1 MRATV
6 LCFSG
11 LDPSGGA
18 GLQADIEAIG
28 QSGAHS
34 AIACTA
40 LTVQNSQ
47 QVFGF
52 EATSKELLLAQAN
65 AVVDDLPIKCVKS
78 GMLGTTENIDALAE
92 FLLQHPDYQYVLD
105 PVLVANSGGSLGDQ
119 ATLVKA
125 FSQLLSL
132 ATLITPNTVELR
144 ALAGVDDL
152 DEATQILF
160 QRGAKAILVKGG
172 HEDTGEWLYNRLY
185 IAGELAYESRVER
198 LEGQYHG
205 SGCSLAS
212 YIAGRL
218 AQGDDVVQAVK
229 TAETW
234 LYQVLANAESPQ
246 PNGQK
251 IPKRF

>member
-40 LTVQNSQ
+40 LTIQNSQ

-52 EATSKELLLAQAN
+52 EATSKQLLLAQAN

-78 GMLGTTENIDALAE
+78 GMLGTTDNIDALAE
-92 FLLQHPDYQYVLD
+92 FLSEHPDYLYVLD

-125 FSQLLSL
+125 FSQLLPL
-132 ATLITPNTVELR
+132 ATIITPNTVELR
-144 ALAGVDDL
+144 ALAGVDDIE
-152 DEATQILF
+152 DATQILF
-160 QRGAKAILVKGG
+160 ERGAKAILVKGG
-172 HEDTGEWLYNRLY
+172 HENTGDILVNRLY
-185 IAGELAYESRVER
+185 VNGELVHESQVQR
-198 LEGQYHG
+198 LAGQYHG

-218 AQGDDVVQAVK
+218 AQGDSMLDAVK
-229 TAETW
+229 QAETW

-246 PNGQK
+246 ANGQK

>member
-1 MRATV
+1 MRPTV

-28 QSGAHS
+28 QSGAHA

-40 LTVQNSQ
+40 LTIQNSQ

-52 EATSKELLLAQAN
+52 SATSKELLLAQAH
-65 AVVDDLPIKCVKS
+65 AVVKDLPIKCVKS
-78 GMLGTTENIDALAE
+78 GMLGTTDNIAALAE
-92 FLLQHPDYQYVLD
+92 FLQEQPQYLYVLD

-119 ATLVKA
+119 DTLVKA
-125 FSQLLSL
+125 FAALIPL
-132 ATLITPNTVELR
+132 ATLITPNTIELR
-144 ALAGVDDL
+144 ALTGEQDL
-152 DEATQILF
+152 QRAIQKLF
-160 QRGAKAILVKGG
+160 AMGAQAVLVKGG
-172 HEDTGEWLYNRLY
+172 HEDTPEFIRNALYVQ
-185 IAGELAYESRVER
+185 GELVSETQCPR
-198 LEGQYHG
+198 LEGEYHG

-218 AQGDDVVQAVK
+218 ALGDDVK
-229 TAETW
+229 TAVHHAEIWLFGVLQHAETP
-234 LYQVLANAESPQ
+234 V